1 MQKHTCFTKKFTEA
15 KPLLDS
21 IINSGK
27 YQLVNY
33 QDNFNPAT
41 KNNAES
47 VFSAQSSVNDGSDGF
62 NGNFGDVL
70 NFPYNGG
77 PAGCCGF
84 FQPSQ
89 YLVNHFKTD
98 AITGLPDLDHY
109 NDADVKNDE
118 GIQSSDPFTP
128 YTGALDPRLDWTVG
142 RRGIPYLDWGNHP
155 GKDWIRDQGYAGPY
169 SPKKNVFYQSQQG
182 HLTDVKFWSNGTT
195 ANNVNLIR
203 YADVL
208 LWAAETEA
216 EIGNLDKAEDY
227 VNMVRNRAANPNSWV
242 YTYVDPMDPSKGFT
256 NTPAAKYLIKPYPA
270 GYFQSHGQAF
280 ARKAVYYERTLE
292 LAMEGHRFFDLVRW
306 GIADTEI
313 NTYLQKEKTL
323 RTYLNSV
330 VFKKGCNE
338 YFPIPQTQID
348 LSAGADGVGKMI
360 QNPCY

>member
-1 MQKHTCFTKKFTEA
+1 MHRAGQINILPWRCLQKHTCFTKKFTEA

-142 RRGIPYLDWGNHP
+142 RRGIPYL
-155 GKDWIRDQGYAGPY
+155 
-169 SPKKNVFYQSQQG
+169 
-182 HLTDVKFWSNGTT
+182 
-195 ANNVNLIR
+195 
-203 YADVL
+203 
-208 LWAAETEA
+208 
-216 EIGNLDKAEDY
+216 
-227 VNMVRNRAANPNSWV
+227 
-242 YTYVDPMDPSKGFT
+242 
-256 NTPAAKYLIKPYPA
+256 
-270 GYFQSHGQAF
+270 
-280 ARKAVYYERTLE
+280 
-292 LAMEGHRFFDLVRW
+292 
-306 GIADTEI
+306 
-313 NTYLQKEKTL
+313 
-323 RTYLNSV
+323 
-330 VFKKGCNE
+330 
-338 YFPIPQTQID
+338 
-348 LSAGADGVGKMI
+348 
-360 QNPCY
+360 